1 MDEYRSCGCRNGRV
15 RRCTSRQLI
24 QAVRGVLSYA
34 EGGSPNRR
42 EPLRPVQLTIGI
54 DISKHRLDAYRLSD
68 RRHIQVANDGAGLQA
83 LLKWIGG
90 GEELPLVVFEATGAY
105 HRRLE
110 AALSTSDIPF
120 ARVNPRQARRFAERP
135 AGWPRRIAS
144 RDHAGEDGSS
154 SGAGRARYQ
163 LAARIKQIEMQL
175 TQIDAA
181 IASKVAEDEA
191 MSSKLAILISI
202 PGIGEATALS
212 MLVEMPELG
221 RLEGK
226 QAASLASLAP
236 ISRQSGTWQGAAE
249 GWRSPQIAA
258 RRGRGAGLRARPG
271 RRGPRRAR
279 GSRGGRRRRRGRR
292 SGGSRPGARR
302 RARREGAAAG
312 GRTPPSGRLHGA
324 GGGGSCG
331 CCEGASW
338 LSSSRRRCPGRGRGG
353 AGSCRRG
360 RRGASGGGGRSPRA
374 PTRACRGGWR
384 RFRTGGV
391 RGARASR
398 RRARDGRTR
407 CRRRD
412 RCRGAG
418 PGRGRHGSGGRRR
431 RRSPRGAGAGAASGC
446 RGSARS
452 GARGRGCRRAG
463 SRAMD
468 REAGGRRYCVML

>member
-1 MDEYRSCGCRNGRV
+1 MDEYRSVSCLMLKVAPPTGGSRCGPCSLPSASISRNTGSTRTGRLMGA
-15 RRCTSRQLI
+15 TSRWRTTGLASRHCSNGSEGVSYLWSCSRPPEPI
-24 QAVRGVLSYA
+24 IDGLRRRSPQAAFHSPGSILGSRA
-34 EGGSPNRR
+34 GSP
-42 EPLRPVQLTIGI
+42 
-54 DISKHRLDAYRLSD
+54 K
-68 RRHIQVANDGAGLQA
+68 
-83 LLKWIGG
+83 
-90 GEELPLVVFEATGAY
+90 
-105 HRRLE
+105 
-110 AALSTSDIPF
+110 
-120 ARVNPRQARRFAERP
+120 RP

-144 RDHAGEDGSS
+144 TRPCWRGWELFWSWM
-154 SGAGRARYQ
+154 AGRDARTR
-163 LAARIKQIEMQL
+163 LCAASSLVARIKQIEMQL

-191 MSSKLAILISI
+191 MSRKLAILISI